1 MDEID
6 DMKKK
11 GTTTVGIVCDGGVV
25 LATEKRAT
33 KGHMIAHKD
42 TRKLFQIGDNM
53 ALTIS
58 GLVGDGQAISRFLS
72 SEVELY
78 RLKRNKDMSVKAA
91 STLLSNM
98 LLGRRMMPYFV
109 GLLVGGVDDDGGHVY
124 SLDMAGGA
132 ISDDYVSE
140 GSGSPF
146 VYGVLED
153 HYETGMSV
161 EDGVDLAVLCLLVSS
176 SRDSASGDGIRVA
189 KIKRDIGFEEIDEE
203 EIDKR
208 ISKVRKEKK
217 NLPPL

>member
-1 MDEID
+1 MNEID
-6 DMKKK
+6 NMKKK

-78 RLKRNKDMSVKAA
+78 RLKRNKDMTVKAA

-109 GLLVGGVDDDGGHVY
+109 GLLLGGVDDDGGHVY

-132 ISDDYVSE
+132 ISDNYVSE

-153 HYETGMSV
+153 HYKEGMSI
-161 EDGVDLAVLCLLVSS
+161 DQGVDLAVLCLLVSS

-189 KIKRDIGFEEIDEE
+189 RITKQEGFEEVEGD

-208 ISKVRKEKK
+208 ISNVRKDKK